1 LASSNPVFRATW
13 TTWPPQRGTSTS
25 QIPGCTSACTSS
37 RPPATGLASF
47 FFFLLLVLLPFA
59 PSHLP
64 FSFYF
69 RIGEL
74 DLTLITKIHQRVN
87 LIPVV
92 SKADSFT
99 PEEVG
104 KCKKM
109 VSPPCPSSA
118 FDLFPNSFVFFLDY
132 GLCPGAQPAGLPT
145 VPRPCYQGGWL
156 PLHSDR
162 ERGLVPG
169 G

>member
-109 VSPPCPSSA
+109 VSHPPLPLFTSRFVSKLFCLLFRLWPLSRSTACRSTHCPSTLLSRWMA
-118 FDLFPNSFVFFLDY
+118 TPS
-132 GLCPGAQPAGLPT
+132 Q
-145 VPRPCYQGGWL
+145 
-156 PLHSDR
+156 
-162 ERGLVPG
+162 
-169 G
+169 